1 MYFWTYA
8 FWWIILTF
16 AMTTYS
22 RTLIFYKSLIMN
34 VKHSLICLLL
44 LLFLVSCTD
53 EDRTLTFSDVTY
65 VRDFPEHCTVIESTK
80 VPLDLPGLRDIKLK
94 DSILFV
100 SQDGQDRSVKMFGYP
115 SLAYLGDFVM
125 IGNGPGELLSAP
137 FFSET
142 SFSRH
147 NDSLYINI
155 PDFKMK
161 IVRYNVTAALSG
173 DAGCFTQHPLELEE
187 SALGVYSFDESTY
200 YYMSLSQGSTSL
212 TRHLIVDGE
221 EQVLEAQEELNRAR
235 IELNDGYAFNLL
247 SSRPVYNPKS
257 GVIAECC
264 MGANRINMYS
274 VKDPSF
280 KKTIVVGKKASSIK
294 EAESRMKLIPDLP
307 EYFHSVDAFPD
318 FFAVLYGLPNSN
330 SRSLL
335 FFDWQGNPLERIDFP
350 FKVASVE
357 IDSEHRTLIA
367 MKYETEELFLQKY

>member
-1 MYFWTYA
+1 MKKTLL
-8 FWWIILTF
+8 ILL
-16 AMTTYS
+16 S
-22 RTLIFYKSLIMN
+22 IVISI
-34 VKHSLICLLL
+34 VIV
-44 LLFLVSCTD
+44 VSCE
-53 EDRTLTFSDVTY
+53 EDRSLTFSDVTY
-65 VRDFPEHCTVIESTK
+65 VKEFPEHSTVIESSK
-80 VPLDLPGLRDIKLK
+80 IPLDLPGLQDIKLK

-100 SQDGQDRSVKMFGYP
+100 SQKGQDRVIKMFSYP
-115 SLAYLGDFVM
+115 DLKFLGDFAP
-125 IGNGPGELLSAP
+125 IGNGPGELMNVP

-200 YYMSLSQGSTSL
+200 YYMSLSQGMTSL

-221 EQVLEAQEELNRAR
+221 EQALEAQEELNRAR

>member
-1 MYFWTYA
+1 
-8 FWWIILTF
+8 
-16 AMTTYS
+16 MTTYS

-212 TRHLIVDGE
+212 TRHLIVDGK
-221 EQVLEAQEELNRAR
+221 EQVLEGQEELNRAR

>member
-147 NDSLYINI
+147 NDSLYISI

>member
-173 DAGCFTQHPLELEE
+173 DAGCFTQHPLELGG

-200 YYMSLSQGSTSL
+200 YYMSLSQGMTSL